1 MWKTFW
7 HVVEHP
13 CLRFKERSQHPA
25 RDMVNALLNYGY
37 GILYGSIQVE
47 LIKAGID
54 PYIGVLHRDNYNK
67 PVLVYDII
75 ELYRTWIDEV
85 VFSLVLDLLLGR
97 KNTVFL

>member
-1 MWKTFW
+1 
-7 HVVEHP
+7 
-13 CLRFKERSQHPA
+13 
-25 RDMVNALLNYGY
+25 MVNALLNYGY